1 MECEVKTVSYRLSD
15 TENRSVVAKGEG
27 GGMEW
32 EVGVS
37 ICKLL
42 YIEWMCGCVKKV
54 LLCSTGNYSQY
65 PVINHNGKEYKDFP
79 GGSVVKNPPR
89 KARGTGLTPGPGRS
103 HMLRTS

>member
-37 ICKLL
+37 ICIVYIGVVRDFGKFMYTLL
-42 YIEWMCGCVKKV
+42 YI
-54 LLCSTGNYSQY
+54 STPLG
-65 PVINHNGKEYKDFP
+65 
-79 GGSVVKNPPR
+79 VVMI
-89 KARGTGLTPGPGRS
+89 
-103 HMLRTS
+103 H